1 MKILTSRDE
10 IHVNRPAGRTALP
23 VIFNRRN
30 AMANKKP
37 GRKKMPVHRLRSYTS
52 LIRFNGEEYRDV
64 MEASELS
71 EQYPATWIRE
81 VVVPAARKKLKQ
93 EQKDG

>member
-1 MKILTSRDE
+1 MQTLTSSDGV
-10 IHVNRPAGRTALP
+10 HTNRPAGRTALP

-30 AMANKKP
+30 AMPSKRR
-37 GRKKMPVHRLRSYTS
+37 GRKKMPVHRLRSHTS
-52 LIRFNGEEYRDV
+52 LIRFNGEEYQDV

-71 EQYPATWIRE
+71 DQYPATWIRE

-93 EQKDG
+93 EQKNG